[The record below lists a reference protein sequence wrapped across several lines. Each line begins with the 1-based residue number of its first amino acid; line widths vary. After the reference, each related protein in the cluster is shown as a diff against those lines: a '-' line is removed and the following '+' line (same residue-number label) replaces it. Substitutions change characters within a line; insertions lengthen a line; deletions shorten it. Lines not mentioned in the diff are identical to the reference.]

1 MRIKLYAMESF
12 EIDPHNSSG
21 PTRWRLFPGC
31 RERFVPRK
39 SHISI
44 ICRVFWESTLSSLLS
59 FSSILKYFPL
69 SPWRN
74 CLLTDTNFRFRSHKI
89 WKEDESEMRRSWF
102 GSVEAVSRP
111 SWTQWSRCLIWIWI
125 TNKPPKNLPKMGK
138 KSWKWEGVDL
148 DLLRQAGRAGH
159 SGHAVW
165 LILDTLSHDL
175 LTLSQYV

>member
-1 MRIKLYAMESF
+1 MQWN
-12 EIDPHNSSG
+12 PHNSSG

-44 ICRVFWESTLSSLLS
+44 IRRVFWESTLSSTSSSIRKYQFCNEKLHISIIRRVFWESTLSSLS
-59 FSSILKYFPL
+59 FSSILKYFPI

-74 CLLTDTNFRFRSHKI
+74 CLLTDTNFRFQSHKI

-125 TNKPPKNLPKMGK
+125 
-138 KSWKWEGVDL
+138 
-148 DLLRQAGRAGH
+148 
-159 SGHAVW
+159 
-165 LILDTLSHDL
+165 LSII
-175 LTLSQYV
+175 S